1 MDHFVTQNISPEAIT
16 AVVFC
21 FGLVVGSFL
30 NVVILRLP
38 QQLKAQWRNDS
49 EVFLGI
55 AQEDKNEVQPATNT
69 LLWPPSHCTNCGQQI
84 KPWQNIPVISYLLL
98 RGRCNNCSHAISLQY
113 PFVELLTGFMLAVT
127 VAYIGDAVN
136 AIYAIIFT
144 LCLIALAGIDV
155 NEKLLPDQI
164 TLPLLWVGL
173 FANINGTFAPLPDA
187 VTGAIAGYL
196 SLWSLYWVFKLVTGK
211 EGMGYGDFKLLAAL
225 GAWLGWQML
234 PLVILI
240 SSTFGAVFGLAAI
253 LLGGQGRNLQ
263 IPFGPFLAGAG
274 WIALLWGDTI
284 VTWYFSGFNAI

>member
-1 MDHFVTQNISPEAIT
+1 MNALLTHNISPDVFIM
-16 AVVFC
+16 VIFC
-21 FGLVVGSFL
+21 FGLVLGSFL

-38 QQLKAQWRNDS
+38 QQLKAQWKNES

-55 AQEDKNEVQPATNT
+55 AQEDKNEVQPINT
-69 LLWPPSHCTNCGQQI
+69 LLWPPSHCTNCGQRI

-98 RGRCNNCSHAISLQY
+98 KGRCNTCSHPISFQY
-113 PFVELLTGFMLAVT
+113 PFVELFTGFLLAVT
-127 VAYIGDAVN
+127 AAYSGDAIN
-136 AIYAIIFT
+136 AIYAILFT
-144 LCLIALAGIDV
+144 LCLITLAGIDV

-164 TLPLLWVGL
+164 TLPLLWIGL

-196 SLWSLYWVFKLVTGK
+196 SLWILYWVFKLVTGK

-234 PLVILI
+234 PLIILI
-240 SSTFGAVFGLAAI
+240 SSAVGAVIGIAAI
-253 LLGGQGRNLQ
+253 LLGGQDRDLQ

-274 WIALLWGDTI
+274 WIALLWGDNI
-284 VTWYFSGFNAI
+284 INWYFSGFNAV

>member
-1 MDHFVTQNISPEAIT
+1 MNALLTHNISPDVFIM
-16 AVVFC
+16 VIFC
-21 FGLVVGSFL
+21 FGLVLGSFL

-38 QQLKAQWRNDS
+38 QQLKAQWKNES

-55 AQEDKNEVQPATNT
+55 AQEDKNKVQPINT
-69 LLWPPSHCTNCGQQI
+69 LLWPPSHCTNCGQRI

-98 RGRCNNCSHAISLQY
+98 KGRCNTCSHPISFQY
-113 PFVELLTGFMLAVT
+113 PFVELFTGFLLAVT
-127 VAYIGDAVN
+127 AAYSGDAIN
-136 AIYAIIFT
+136 AIYAILFT
-144 LCLIALAGIDV
+144 LCLITLAGIDV

-164 TLPLLWVGL
+164 TLPLLWIGL

-234 PLVILI
+234 PLIILI
-240 SSTFGAVFGLAAI
+240 SSAVGAVIGIAAI
-253 LLGGQGRNLQ
+253 LLGGQDRDLQ
-263 IPFGPFLAGAG
+263 IPFGPCLAGAG
-274 WIALLWGDTI
+274 WIALLWGDNI
-284 VTWYFSGFNAI
+284 INWYFSGFNAV

>member
-1 MDHFVTQNISPEAIT
+1 MDHFVTQNISPEAII

-55 AQEDKNEVQPATNT
+55 AQEDTNEVQLTNT
-69 LLWPPSHCTNCGQQI
+69 LLCPPSYCTNRGQQI
-84 KPWQNIPVISYLLL
+84 QPSQNIPVISYLLL

-127 VAYIGDAVN
+127 IAYIGDAIN

-164 TLPLLWVGL
+164 TLPLLWIGL
-173 FANINGTFAPLPDA
+173 FANVNGTFAPLPDA

-196 SLWSLYWVFKLVTGK
+196 SLWSLYWMFKLVTGK

>member
-1 MDHFVTQNISPEAIT
+1 MNHFVTQNISPETIT

-55 AQEDKNEVQPATNT
+55 AQEDTNEAQLTNT

-127 VAYIGDAVN
+127 VAYIGDAIN

-196 SLWSLYWVFKLVTGK
+196 SLWSLYWMFKLVTGR
-211 EGMGYGDFKLLAAL
+211 EGMGYGDFKLLSAL

-240 SSTFGAVFGLAAI
+240 SSTFGAVFGVAAI

>member
-55 AQEDKNEVQPATNT
+55 AQQDKNEVQPATNT

-127 VAYIGDAVN
+127 VAYIGDAIN

>member
-1 MDHFVTQNISPEAIT
+1 MNALLTHNISPDVFIM
-16 AVVFC
+16 VIFC
-21 FGLVVGSFL
+21 FGLVLGSFL

-38 QQLKAQWRNDS
+38 QQLKAQWKNES

-55 AQEDKNEVQPATNT
+55 AQEDKNEVQPINT
-69 LLWPPSHCTNCGQQI
+69 LLWPPSHCTNCGQRI

-98 RGRCNNCSHAISLQY
+98 KGRCNTCSHPISFQY
-113 PFVELLTGFMLAVT
+113 PFVELFTGFLLAVT
-127 VAYIGDAVN
+127 AAYSGDAIN
-136 AIYAIIFT
+136 AIYAILFT
-144 LCLIALAGIDV
+144 LCLITLAGIDV

-164 TLPLLWVGL
+164 TLPLLWIGL

-234 PLVILI
+234 PLIILI
-240 SSTFGAVFGLAAI
+240 SSAVGAVIGIAAI
-253 LLGGQGRNLQ
+253 LLGGQDRDLQ

-274 WIALLWGDTI
+274 WIALLWGDNI
-284 VTWYFSGFNAI
+284 INWYFSGFNAV

>member
-55 AQEDKNEVQPATNT
+55 VQEDKNEVQPSNT

-127 VAYIGDAVN
+127 VAYIGDAIN

-164 TLPLLWVGL
+164 TLPLLWIGL

>member
-49 EVFLGI
+49 EVFLGV
-55 AQEDKNEVQPATNT
+55 AQEDKNEAQLTNT

-127 VAYIGDAVN
+127 VAYIGDAIN

>member
-1 MDHFVTQNISPEAIT
+1 MNALLTHNISPDVFIM
-16 AVVFC
+16 VIFC
-21 FGLVVGSFL
+21 FGLVLGSFL

-38 QQLKAQWRNDS
+38 QQLKAQWKNES

-55 AQEDKNEVQPATNT
+55 AQEDKNEVQPINT
-69 LLWPPSHCTNCGQQI
+69 LLWPPSHCTNCGQRI

-98 RGRCNNCSHAISLQY
+98 KGRCNTCSHPISFQY
-113 PFVELLTGFMLAVT
+113 PFVELFTGFLLAVT
-127 VAYIGDAVN
+127 AAYSGDAIN
-136 AIYAIIFT
+136 AIYAILFT
-144 LCLIALAGIDV
+144 LCLITLAGIDV

-164 TLPLLWVGL
+164 TLPLLWIGL

-196 SLWSLYWVFKLVTGK
+196 SLWILYWVFKLVTGK

-234 PLVILI
+234 PLIILI
-240 SSTFGAVFGLAAI
+240 SSTVGAVIGIAAI
-253 LLGGQGRNLQ
+253 LLGGQDRDLQ

-274 WIALLWGDTI
+274 WIALLWGDNI
-284 VTWYFSGFNAI
+284 INWYFSGFNAV

>member
-1 MDHFVTQNISPEAIT
+1 MNHFVTQNISQETIT

-38 QQLKAQWRNDS
+38 QQLKAQWKNDS

-55 AQEDKNEVQPATNT
+55 VQEDKNEVQPSNT

-127 VAYIGDAVN
+127 VAYIGDAIN

-196 SLWSLYWVFKLVTGK
+196 SLWSLYWMFKLVTGR
-211 EGMGYGDFKLLAAL
+211 EGMGYGDFKLLSAL

-240 SSTFGAVFGLAAI
+240 SSTFGAVFGVAAI

>member
-1 MDHFVTQNISPEAIT
+1 MDHFVTQNISPEAII

-55 AQEDKNEVQPATNT
+55 AQEGTNEVQLTNT

-98 RGRCNNCSHAISLQY
+98 RGRCNKCSHAISLQY

-127 VAYIGDAVN
+127 IAYIGDAIN
-136 AIYAIIFT
+136 AMYAIIFT

-164 TLPLLWVGL
+164 TLPLLWIGL
-173 FANINGTFAPLPDA
+173 FANVNGTFAPLPDA

-196 SLWSLYWVFKLVTGK
+196 SLWSLYWIFKLVTGK

-253 LLGGQGRNLQ
+253 LLGGRGRNLQ

>member
-1 MDHFVTQNISPEAIT
+1 MNHFVTQNISPEAIT

-38 QQLKAQWRNDS
+38 QQLKAQWKNDS

-55 AQEDKNEVQPATNT
+55 VQEDKNEVQPSNT

-127 VAYIGDAVN
+127 VAYIGDAIN

>member
-1 MDHFVTQNISPEAIT
+1 MTQNISPEAII

-55 AQEDKNEVQPATNT
+55 AQEGTNEVQLTNT

-127 VAYIGDAVN
+127 IAYIGDAIN
-136 AIYAIIFT
+136 AMYAIIFT

-164 TLPLLWVGL
+164 TLPLLWIGL
-173 FANINGTFAPLPDA
+173 FANVNGTFAPLPDA

-196 SLWSLYWVFKLVTGK
+196 SLWSLYWMFKLVTGK

>member
-1 MDHFVTQNISPEAIT
+1 MNALLTHNISPDVFIM
-16 AVVFC
+16 VIFC
-21 FGLVVGSFL
+21 FGLVLGSFL

-38 QQLKAQWRNDS
+38 QQLKAQWKNES

-55 AQEDKNEVQPATNT
+55 AQEDKNKVQPINT
-69 LLWPPSHCTNCGQQI
+69 LLWPPSHCTNCGQRI

-98 RGRCNNCSHAISLQY
+98 KGRCNTCSHPISFQY
-113 PFVELLTGFMLAVT
+113 PFVELFTGFLLAVT
-127 VAYIGDAVN
+127 AAYSGDAIN
-136 AIYAIIFT
+136 AIYAILFT
-144 LCLIALAGIDV
+144 LCLITLAGIDV

-164 TLPLLWVGL
+164 TLPLLWIGL

-196 SLWSLYWVFKLVTGK
+196 SLWILYWVFKLVTGK

-234 PLVILI
+234 PLIILI
-240 SSTFGAVFGLAAI
+240 SSTVGAVIGIAAI
-253 LLGGQGRNLQ
+253 LLGGQDRDLQ

-274 WIALLWGDTI
+274 WIALLWGDNI
-284 VTWYFSGFNAI
+284 INWYFSGFNAV

>member
-1 MDHFVTQNISPEAIT
+1 MNALLTHNISPDVFIM
-16 AVVFC
+16 VIFC
-21 FGLVVGSFL
+21 FGLVLGSFL

-38 QQLKAQWRNDS
+38 QQLKAQWKNES
-49 EVFLGI
+49 EVFLGV
-55 AQEDKNEVQPATNT
+55 AQEVKNEVQPINT
-69 LLWPPSHCTNCGQQI
+69 LLWPPSHCTNCGQRI

-98 RGRCNNCSHAISLQY
+98 KGRCNTCSHPISFQY
-113 PFVELLTGFMLAVT
+113 PFVELFTGFVLAVT
-127 VAYIGDAVN
+127 AAYSGDAIN
-136 AIYAIIFT
+136 AIYAILFT
-144 LCLIALAGIDV
+144 LCLITLAGIDV

-164 TLPLLWVGL
+164 TLPLLWIGL

-234 PLVILI
+234 PLIILI
-240 SSTFGAVFGLAAI
+240 SSTVGAVIGIAAI
-253 LLGGQGRNLQ
+253 LLGGQDRDLQ

-274 WIALLWGDTI
+274 WIALLWGDNI
-284 VTWYFSGFNAI
+284 INWYFSGFNAV

>member
-1 MDHFVTQNISPEAIT
+1 MTHFLTQNISPEAII
-16 AVVFC
+16 AAVFC

-55 AQEDKNEVQPATNT
+55 AQEDTNEVQLTNT

-127 VAYIGDAVN
+127 IAYIGDAIN
-136 AIYAIIFT
+136 AMYAIIFT

-164 TLPLLWVGL
+164 TLPLLWIGL

-196 SLWSLYWVFKLVTGK
+196 SLWSLYWMFKLVTGK

>member
-55 AQEDKNEVQPATNT
+55 AQEDKNEVQPANT

-113 PFVELLTGFMLAVT
+113 PFVELLTGFMLALT
-127 VAYIGDAVN
+127 VAYIGDAIN

>member
-55 AQEDKNEVQPATNT
+55 AQEDTNEAQPTNT

-127 VAYIGDAVN
+127 IAYIGDAIN
-136 AIYAIIFT
+136 AMYAIIFT

>member
-1 MDHFVTQNISPEAIT
+1 MNHFVTQNISPEAIT

-38 QQLKAQWRNDS
+38 QQLKAQWKNDS

-55 AQEDKNEVQPATNT
+55 VQEDKNEVQPSNT

-127 VAYIGDAVN
+127 VAYIGDAIN

-196 SLWSLYWVFKLVTGK
+196 SLWSLYWMFKLVTGR
-211 EGMGYGDFKLLAAL
+211 EGMGYGDFKLLSAL

-240 SSTFGAVFGLAAI
+240 SSTFGAVFGVAAI

>member
-55 AQEDKNEVQPATNT
+55 VQEDKNEVQPSNT

-127 VAYIGDAVN
+127 VAYIGDAIN

>member
-1 MDHFVTQNISPEAIT
+1 MNALSTHNISPDVFIM
-16 AVVFC
+16 VVFC
-21 FGLVVGSFL
+21 FGLVLGSFL

-38 QQLKAQWRNDS
+38 QQLKAQWKNES

-55 AQEDKNEVQPATNT
+55 AQEDKNEVQPINT
-69 LLWPPSHCTNCGQQI
+69 LLWPPSHCTNCGQRI

-98 RGRCNNCSHAISLQY
+98 KGRCNTCSHPISFQY
-113 PFVELLTGFMLAVT
+113 PFVELFTGFVLAVT
-127 VAYIGDAVN
+127 AAYSGDAIN
-136 AIYAIIFT
+136 AIYAILFT
-144 LCLIALAGIDV
+144 LCLITLAGIDV

-164 TLPLLWVGL
+164 TLPLLWIGL

-196 SLWSLYWVFKLVTGK
+196 SLWILYWVFKLVTGK

-234 PLVILI
+234 PLIILI
-240 SSTFGAVFGLAAI
+240 SSTVGAVIGISAI
-253 LLGGQGRNLQ
+253 LLGGQDRDLQ

-274 WIALLWGDTI
+274 WIALLWGDNI
-284 VTWYFSGFNAI
+284 INWYFSGFNAV

>member
-1 MDHFVTQNISPEAIT
+1 MNALLTHNISPDVFIM
-16 AVVFC
+16 VIFC
-21 FGLVVGSFL
+21 FGLVLGSFL

-38 QQLKAQWRNDS
+38 QQLKAQWKNES

-55 AQEDKNEVQPATNT
+55 AQEDKNKVQPINT
-69 LLWPPSHCTNCGQQI
+69 LLWPPSHCTNCGQRI

-98 RGRCNNCSHAISLQY
+98 KGRCNTCSHPISFQY
-113 PFVELLTGFMLAVT
+113 PFVELFTGFLLAVT
-127 VAYIGDAVN
+127 AAYSGDAIN
-136 AIYAIIFT
+136 AIYAILFT
-144 LCLIALAGIDV
+144 LCLITLAGIDV

-164 TLPLLWVGL
+164 TLPLLWIGL

-196 SLWSLYWVFKLVTGK
+196 SLCSLYWVFKLVTGK

-234 PLVILI
+234 PLIILI
-240 SSTFGAVFGLAAI
+240 SSAVGAVIGIAAI
-253 LLGGQGRNLQ
+253 LLGGQDRDLQ

-274 WIALLWGDTI
+274 WIALLWGDNI
-284 VTWYFSGFNAI
+284 INWYFSGFNAV

>member
-1 MDHFVTQNISPEAIT
+1 MNALLTHNISPDVFIM
-16 AVVFC
+16 VIFC
-21 FGLVVGSFL
+21 FGLVLGSFL

-38 QQLKAQWRNDS
+38 QQLKAQWKNES

-55 AQEDKNEVQPATNT
+55 AQEDKNEVQPINT
-69 LLWPPSHCTNCGQQI
+69 LLWPPSHCTNCGQRI

-98 RGRCNNCSHAISLQY
+98 KGRCNTCSHPISFQY
-113 PFVELLTGFMLAVT
+113 PFVELFTGFVLAVT
-127 VAYIGDAVN
+127 AAYSGDAIN
-136 AIYAIIFT
+136 AIYAILFT
-144 LCLIALAGIDV
+144 LCLITLAGIDV

-164 TLPLLWVGL
+164 TLPLLWIGL

-196 SLWSLYWVFKLVTGK
+196 SLWILYWVFKLVTGK

-234 PLVILI
+234 PLIILI
-240 SSTFGAVFGLAAI
+240 SSTVGAVIGIAAI
-253 LLGGQGRNLQ
+253 LLGGQDRDLQ

-274 WIALLWGDTI
+274 WIALLWGDNI
-284 VTWYFSGFNAI
+284 INWYFSGFNAV

>member
-1 MDHFVTQNISPEAIT
+1 MNALLTHNISPDVFIM
-16 AVVFC
+16 VIFC
-21 FGLVVGSFL
+21 FGLVLGSFL

-38 QQLKAQWRNDS
+38 QQLKAQWKNES

-55 AQEDKNEVQPATNT
+55 AQEDKNEVQPINT
-69 LLWPPSHCTNCGQQI
+69 LLWPPSHCTNCGQRI

-98 RGRCNNCSHAISLQY
+98 KGRCNTCSHPISFQY
-113 PFVELLTGFMLAVT
+113 PFVELFTGFLLAVT
-127 VAYIGDAVN
+127 AAYSGDAIN
-136 AIYAIIFT
+136 AIYAILFT
-144 LCLIALAGIDV
+144 LCLITLAGIDV

-164 TLPLLWVGL
+164 TLPLLWIGL

-234 PLVILI
+234 PLIILI
-240 SSTFGAVFGLAAI
+240 SSTVGAVIGIAAI
-253 LLGGQGRNLQ
+253 LLGGQDRDLQ

-274 WIALLWGDTI
+274 WIALLWGDNI
-284 VTWYFSGFNAI
+284 INWYFSGFNAV

>member
-1 MDHFVTQNISPEAIT
+1 MNHFVTQNISPETIT

-38 QQLKAQWRNDS
+38 QQLNAQWKNDS

-55 AQEDKNEVQPATNT
+55 VQEDKNEVQPSNT
-69 LLWPPSHCTNCGQQI
+69 LLLPRSHCTNCGQQI

-127 VAYIGDAVN
+127 VAYIGDAIN

-196 SLWSLYWVFKLVTGK
+196 SLWSLYWMFKLVTGR
-211 EGMGYGDFKLLAAL
+211 EGMGYGDFKLLSAL

-240 SSTFGAVFGLAAI
+240 SSTFGAVFGVAAI

>member
-1 MDHFVTQNISPEAIT
+1 MTHFLTQNISPEAII
-16 AVVFC
+16 AAVFC

-55 AQEDKNEVQPATNT
+55 AQEDTNEVQLTNT
-69 LLWPPSHCTNCGQQI
+69 LLWPPSHCTNCGQRI

-98 RGRCNNCSHAISLQY
+98 KGRCNTCSHPISFQY
-113 PFVELLTGFMLAVT
+113 PFVELFTGFVLAVT
-127 VAYIGDAVN
+127 AAYSGDAIN
-136 AIYAIIFT
+136 AIYAILFT
-144 LCLIALAGIDV
+144 LCLITLAGIDV

-164 TLPLLWVGL
+164 TLPLLWIGL

-234 PLVILI
+234 PLIILI
-240 SSTFGAVFGLAAI
+240 SSAVGAVIGIAAI
-253 LLGGQGRNLQ
+253 LLGGQDRDLQ

-274 WIALLWGDTI
+274 WIALLWGDNI
-284 VTWYFSGFNAI
+284 INWYFSGFNAV

>member
-1 MDHFVTQNISPEAIT
+1 MNHFVTQNISPETIT

-38 QQLKAQWRNDS
+38 QQLKAQWKNDS

-55 AQEDKNEVQPATNT
+55 VQEDKNEVQPSNT

-113 PFVELLTGFMLAVT
+113 PFIELLTGFMLAVT
-127 VAYIGDAVN
+127 VAYIGDAIN

-196 SLWSLYWVFKLVTGK
+196 SLWSLYWMFKLVTGK
-211 EGMGYGDFKLLAAL
+211 EGMGYGDFKLLSAL

-240 SSTFGAVFGLAAI
+240 SSTFGAVFGVAAI

>member
-1 MDHFVTQNISPEAIT
+1 MNALSTHNISPDVFIM
-16 AVVFC
+16 VVFC
-21 FGLVVGSFL
+21 FGLVLGSFL

-38 QQLKAQWRNDS
+38 QQLKAQWKNES
-49 EVFLGI
+49 EVFLGV
-55 AQEDKNEVQPATNT
+55 AQEVKNEVQPINT
-69 LLWPPSHCTNCGQQI
+69 LLWPPSHCTNCGQRI

-98 RGRCNNCSHAISLQY
+98 KGRCNTCSHPISFQY
-113 PFVELLTGFMLAVT
+113 PFVELFTGFVLAVT
-127 VAYIGDAVN
+127 AAYSGDAIN
-136 AIYAIIFT
+136 AIYAILFT
-144 LCLIALAGIDV
+144 LCLITLAGIDV

-164 TLPLLWVGL
+164 NLPLLWIGL

-234 PLVILI
+234 PLIILI
-240 SSTFGAVFGLAAI
+240 SSAVGAVIGIAAI
-253 LLGGQGRNLQ
+253 LLGGQDRDLQ

>member
-1 MDHFVTQNISPEAIT
+1 MNALLTHNISPDVFIM
-16 AVVFC
+16 VIFC
-21 FGLVVGSFL
+21 FGLVLGSFL

-38 QQLKAQWRNDS
+38 QQLKAQWKNES
-49 EVFLGI
+49 EVFLGV
-55 AQEDKNEVQPATNT
+55 AQEVKNEVQPINT
-69 LLWPPSHCTNCGQQI
+69 LLWPPSHCTNCGQRI

-98 RGRCNNCSHAISLQY
+98 KGRCNTCSHPISFQY
-113 PFVELLTGFMLAVT
+113 PFVELFTGFLLAVT
-127 VAYIGDAVN
+127 AAYSGDAIN
-136 AIYAIIFT
+136 AIYAILFT
-144 LCLIALAGIDV
+144 LCLITLAGIDV

-164 TLPLLWVGL
+164 TLPLLWIGL

-234 PLVILI
+234 PLIILI
-240 SSTFGAVFGLAAI
+240 SSTVGAVIGIAAI
-253 LLGGQGRNLQ
+253 LLGGQDRDLQ

-274 WIALLWGDTI
+274 WIALLWGDNI
-284 VTWYFSGFNAI
+284 INWYFSGFNAV

>member
-1 MDHFVTQNISPEAIT
+1 MNALSTHNISPDVFIM
-16 AVVFC
+16 VVFC
-21 FGLVVGSFL
+21 FGLVLGSFL

-38 QQLKAQWRNDS
+38 QQLKAQWKNES
-49 EVFLGI
+49 EVFLGV
-55 AQEDKNEVQPATNT
+55 AQEVKNEVQPINT
-69 LLWPPSHCTNCGQQI
+69 LLWPPSHCTNCGQRI

-98 RGRCNNCSHAISLQY
+98 KGRCNTCSHPISFQY
-113 PFVELLTGFMLAVT
+113 PFVELFTGFVLAVT
-127 VAYIGDAVN
+127 AAYSGDAIN
-136 AIYAIIFT
+136 AIYAILFT
-144 LCLIALAGIDV
+144 LCLITLAGIDV

-164 TLPLLWVGL
+164 TLPLLWIGL

-234 PLVILI
+234 PLIILI
-240 SSTFGAVFGLAAI
+240 SSAVGAVIGIAAI
-253 LLGGQGRNLQ
+253 LLGGQDRDLQ

>member
-1 MDHFVTQNISPEAIT
+1 MNALLTLNISPD
-16 AVVFC
+16 VFIMVIFF
-21 FGLVVGSFL
+21 FGLVLGSFL

-38 QQLKAQWRNDS
+38 RQLKAQWKNES
-49 EVFLGI
+49 EVFLGV
-55 AQEDKNEVQPATNT
+55 AQEDKNEAQPTNT

-127 VAYIGDAVN
+127 IAYIGDAIN

-144 LCLIALAGIDV
+144 LCLIALAGIDI
-155 NEKLLPDQI
+155 NEKLLPDQL
-164 TLPLLWVGL
+164 TLPLLWIGL

-196 SLWSLYWVFKLVTGK
+196 SLWSLYWMFKLVTGK

-240 SSTFGAVFGLAAI
+240 SSTFGAVYGLAAI

-274 WIALLWGDTI
+274 WIALLWGDNI
-284 VTWYFSGFNAI
+284 INWYFSGFNAI

>member
-1 MDHFVTQNISPEAIT
+1 MDHFVTQNISPEAII

-55 AQEDKNEVQPATNT
+55 AQEGTNEVQLTNT

-127 VAYIGDAVN
+127 IAYIGDAIN

-144 LCLIALAGIDV
+144 LCLIALAGIDI

-164 TLPLLWVGL
+164 TLPLLWIGL

-196 SLWSLYWVFKLVTGK
+196 SLWSLYWMFKLVTGK

-240 SSTFGAVFGLAAI
+240 SSTFGAVYGLAAI

-274 WIALLWGDTI
+274 WIALLWGDNI
-284 VTWYFSGFNAI
+284 INWYFSGFNAI

>member
-1 MDHFVTQNISPEAIT
+1 MTHFLTQNISPEAII
-16 AVVFC
+16 AAVFC

-55 AQEDKNEVQPATNT
+55 AQEDTNEVQLTNT

-127 VAYIGDAVN
+127 IAYIGDAIN
-136 AIYAIIFT
+136 AMYAIIFT
-144 LCLIALAGIDV
+144 LCLIALAGIDI

-164 TLPLLWVGL
+164 TLPLLWIGL
-173 FANINGTFAPLPDA
+173 FANINGTFVPLPDA
-187 VTGAIAGYL
+187 VAGAIAGYL
-196 SLWSLYWVFKLVTGK
+196 SLWSLYWIFKLVTK
-211 EGMGYGDFKLLAAL
+211 
-225 GAWLGWQML
+225 
-234 PLVILI
+234 
-240 SSTFGAVFGLAAI
+240 
-253 LLGGQGRNLQ
+253 
-263 IPFGPFLAGAG
+263 
-274 WIALLWGDTI
+274 
-284 VTWYFSGFNAI
+284 